1 MSRIKQINIAW
12 LDDQIDIFARDNEE
26 FFKSN
31 NCFIK
36 YKAKTAEQLQSF
48 LDKHRGMV
56 DAVIVDFEVDST
68 NPNAETST
76 SGFQKIAYIRDKYTP
91 IPFFLCSGFTLQD
104 IEERSTGLG
113 KQEIDYF
120 LKPDENGRR
129 RYCHKSEI
137 SKLVEMICSEAE
149 SISTPQFK
157 VRQEYDKAFKAV
169 ERFGLDAETFV
180 SLLTIDEKT
189 DYLDLREKPVK
200 LRKEIEKLFDKLG
213 EEEVIP
219 SKKLN
224 EVITWFKNAS
234 SNPKIESDDM
244 MPKALVSTLDYFAE
258 LINNSAHSLYFDEYL
273 KDTRDVYIV
282 KALTI
287 ICLDIIKWFNNGYYD
302 LYKDV
307 RPFHFDPFT
316 ASIIDKVEREGKQAL
331 LVKHE
336 GEEYVL
342 QKNYNAHANIGD
354 KVKVKG
360 RAKDTYY
367 RKDYYVSY
375 DKWERCDTT

>member
-1 MSRIKQINIAW
+1 MSQTKHINIAW
-12 LDDQIDIFARDNEE
+12 LDDQIDILARDNEE
-26 FFKSN
+26 FFKTN

-36 YKAKTAEQLQSF
+36 FKAKTAEQLQSF
-48 LDKHRGMV
+48 LDEHRDMV

-76 SGFQKIAYIRDKYTP
+76 SGFQKVAYIRDKYSP

-104 IEERSTGLG
+104 IEERSKGLG
-113 KQEIDYF
+113 MQEKDYF
-120 LKPDENGRR
+120 LKPDENGKR
-129 RYCHKSEI
+129 RYCPKSEI
-137 SKLVEMICSEAE
+137 PRLVEMICAEFE
-149 SISTPQFK
+149 SISTPQFN
-157 VRQEYDKAFKAV
+157 VRQEFHKAFKGV
-169 ERFGLDAETFV
+169 ERFGLDEETFV

-189 DYLDLREKPVK
+189 NYQKLSERPVE
-200 LRKEIEKLFDKLG
+200 LRKEIEKLFTRLG
-213 EEEVIP
+213 EEDVLP

-224 EVITWFKNAS
+224 EVVKWFENPS
-234 SNPKIESDDM
+234 PNPKIDSDDL
-244 MPKALVSTLDYFAE
+244 MPEALVMSLRLFAE
-258 LINNSAHSLYFDEYL
+258 LTNNSAHPLHFDEYL
-273 KDTRDVYIV
+273 KDSRDIYLV

-287 ICLDIIKWFNNGYYD
+287 ICLDIVKWFNDGYYD

-307 RPFHFDPFT
+307 RPFRFDPFT
-316 ASIIDKVEREGKQAL
+316 AVVIGNVERDGKQAL

-342 QKNYNAHANIGD
+342 QKNNNAHANIGD

-367 RKDYYVSY
+367 RKDYYVSR

>member
-1 MSRIKQINIAW
+1 MSQVNHVNIAW
-12 LDDQIDIFARDNEE
+12 LDDQIDILARENEE
-26 FFKSN
+26 LFKDY
-31 NCFIK
+31 NCFITF
-36 YKAKTAEQLQSF
+36 KAKTADELQSF
-48 LDKHRGMV
+48 LKDHCNMV

-76 SGFQKIAYIRDKYTP
+76 SGFQKVAYIRDQFSP
-91 IPFFLCSGFTLQD
+91 IPFFLCSNFNLRD
-104 IEERSTGLG
+104 IEERSQNFGE
-113 KQEIDYF
+113 QERDYF
-120 LKPDENGRR
+120 LKPDENGLR
-129 RYCHKSEI
+129 RYCHKSEV
-137 SKLVEMICSEAE
+137 SRLLEMICTEVE
-149 SISTPQFK
+149 SLSTPQFK
-157 VRQEYDKAFKAV
+157 VRQEYDKAFKAI
-169 ERFGLDAETFV
+169 ELFGLDAETFV
-180 SLLTIDEKT
+180 SLLAIDEKI
-189 DYLDLREKPVK
+189 DYKDLAEKPVK
-200 LRKEIEKLFDKLG
+200 LRKEIERLFEKLG

-224 EVITWFKNAS
+224 EVVNWFKNPS
-234 SNPKIESDDM
+234 PNPKIDSDDM
-244 MPKALVSTLDYFAE
+244 MPKALVSTLDFFAE

-273 KDTRDVYIV
+273 KDSRDVYLV

-367 RKDYYVSY
+367 RKDYYVSR

>member
-1 MSRIKQINIAW
+1 MSQTKHINIAW
-12 LDDQIDIFARDNEE
+12 LDDQIDILARDNEE
-26 FFKSN
+26 LFKTK
-31 NCFIK
+31 NCYIK

-48 LDKHRGMV
+48 LDEHRDMV

-76 SGFQKIAYIRDKYTP
+76 SGFQKMAYIRDKYLP
-91 IPFFLCSGFTLQD
+91 IPFFLCSRFNLQD
-104 IEERSTGLG
+104 IENLSKGLG
-113 KQEIDYF
+113 VQEKDYF

-129 RYCHKSEI
+129 RYCQKSEM
-137 SKLVEMICSEAE
+137 SSLVEMISAE
-149 SISTPQFK
+149 FENISTPQFN
-157 VRQEYDKAFKAV
+157 VRQEFYKAFKAV
-169 ERFGLDAETFV
+169 ERFGLDEETFV

-189 DYLDLREKPVK
+189 NYQKLSEKPVE
-200 LRKEIEKLFDKLG
+200 LRKEIEKLFTRLG
-213 EEEVIP
+213 EEDVLP

-224 EVITWFKNAS
+224 EVVKWFEAPSPNS
-234 SNPKIESDDM
+234 KIDSDYL
-244 MPKALVSTLDYFAE
+244 MPEALVMSLHLFAE
-258 LINNSAHSLYFDEYL
+258 LTNNSAHPLHFDEYL
-273 KDTRDVYIV
+273 KDSRDVYLV

-287 ICLDIIKWFNNGYYD
+287 ICLDIVKWFNDGYYD
-302 LYKDV
+302 RYKDD
-307 RPFHFDPFT
+307 RPFHFVPF
-316 ASIIDKVEREGKQAL
+316 AALVIDKVEREGKQAL

-342 QKNYNAHANIGD
+342 QKNYNVKVNIGD

-375 DKWERCDTT
+375 DKWERCDTM